1 MSIRSARTTDQHPE
15 PTDHLYNAGLGRTF
29 LRSRG
34 AQIGRVMDA
43 ITTPNFAR
51 ALVIASSLLSSL
63 PGRCVDSGHLS
74 I

>member
-34 AQIGRVMDA
+34 AQIGRLQDHSD
-43 ITTPNFAR
+43 F
-51 ALVIASSLLSSL
+51 
-63 PGRCVDSGHLS
+63 
-74 I
+74 

>member
-43 ITTPNFAR
+43 IIGPEKGSWELSR
-51 ALVIASSLLSSL
+51 AACHRHCRP
-63 PGRCVDSGHLS
+63 PGR
-74 I
+74 